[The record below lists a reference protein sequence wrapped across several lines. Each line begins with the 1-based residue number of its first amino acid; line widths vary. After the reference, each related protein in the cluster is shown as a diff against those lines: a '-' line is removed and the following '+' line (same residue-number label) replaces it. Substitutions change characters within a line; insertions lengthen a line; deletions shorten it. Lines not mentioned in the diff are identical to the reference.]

1 MVIISILVLAMAIGF
16 FVLSYFTFKL
26 GAIEL
31 GMACILSGSV
41 IGFAHT
47 EIIVD
52 RSEPVEIPIVSSHI
66 LPDKLVIYYDNPNKE
81 GETFSFEVEEILK
94 YNNFDKE
101 TSKLQWTEKLNLYG
115 NSVGNEYELI
125 VK

>member
-1 MVIISILVLAMAIGF
+1 MVIISILVLALAIGL
-16 FVLSYFTFKL
+16 FVVSYFSFKF

-31 GMACILSGSV
+31 GLACILLGSV

-101 TSKLQWTEKLNLYG
+101 TSKL
-115 NSVGNEYELI
+115 
-125 VK
+125 

>member
-1 MVIISILVLAMAIGF
+1 MVIISILVLALAIGL
-16 FVLSYFTFKL
+16 FVVSYFSFKS

-31 GMACILSGSV
+31 GLACILLGSV